1 MVEELT
7 KLKKLKAREIKKLDK
22 MINTPE
28 LLQKEFEKRN
38 KKLSEYK
45 KIFSTEN
52 LKGTLKKERK
62 KALNEINEANK
73 LLDAKVYVKR
83 KKELEENVKMLKEI
97 NKVKYKEKYKVEIQ
111 KLFIKCLDERVDKIE
126 LPVDKKEGLELFR
139 ILRYYNFILF
149 DDTRFIKDVDEIKD
163 ELEKIKWKIISKLY
177 EIKALNHITKDAAT
191 DIGIVKPIFDTR
203 IMDLGNTNVHVEQ
216 REDEILVEVYDGDIL
231 ELEFAIENLN
241 GITIKNRKKTKLF
254 KQ

>member
-1 MVEELT
+1 
-7 KLKKLKAREIKKLDK
+7 

-73 LLDAKVYVKR
+73 LLDAKFYVKR
-83 KKELEENVKMLKEI
+83 RKELEENVKMLKEI
-97 NKVKYKEKYKVEIQ
+97 NKVKYKEKYKIEIQ

-126 LPVDKKEGLELFR
+126 LPTDKKEGLELFR

-149 DDTRFIKDVDEIKD
+149 DDNRFIKDVDALRED
-163 ELEKIKWKIISKLY
+163 LDRLEGKILLKLY
-177 EIKALNHITKDAAT
+177 EIKGINAITKDIET
-191 DIGIVKPIFDTR
+191 DIGIIKPILNTR
-203 IMDLGNTNVHVEQ
+203 IIDLGNVNIQ
-216 REDEILVEVYDGDIL
+216 IKKAGSKIEVSIFDGNTV
-231 ELEFAIENLN
+231 ELEYRLQNLN
-241 GITIKNRKKTKLF
+241 QIELKNKKKVKLF
-254 KQ
+254 AK